1 MQKHALEVKNV
12 SKMYNGKYVLRNI
25 NFNIYPGEI
34 FGLIGPKGAG
44 KSALI
49 RLIMG
54 MAKPT
59 DGEISVFGL
68 PMANSSIKALENV
81 GAVMQD
87 ASLYNF
93 MTAKQNIAYY
103 AKLMP
108 NISPARVYDVLSMF
122 DLEDKMNQLVKT
134 FSLDMKKRLNF
145 AQALLNEPK
154 LLILDDP
161 SYGLTDKSLL
171 NLRQILKSLALEKNT
186 AILITGHT
194 LSEVD
199 LLCDTVAFMDQGS
212 IIESRT
218 KSKLIEEISDN
229 SKYRIVLN
237 YPNYSAKLLYLKY
250 DIPVEVAGNSILIPY
265 DEELLEEVKDAL
277 SSRDIQIYDIKEETK
292 SLENIFI
299 DIIKTKN
306 LKK

>member
-1 MQKHALEVKNV
+1 MQKHALEVKNI

-44 KSALI
+44 KSVLI

-59 DGEISVFGL
+59 DGEINVCGL
-68 PMANSSIKALENV
+68 PMANSSVKALENV

-93 MTAKQNIAYY
+93 MTAKQNMNYY
-103 AKLMP
+103 AKLLP
-108 NISPARVYDVLSMF
+108 NISYSRVNDVLAMF

-134 FSLDMKKRLNF
+134 YSLDMKKRLNF
-145 AQALLNEPK
+145 AQALINEPK

-161 SYGLTDKSLL
+161 SYGLTEKSLL

-218 KSKLIEEISDN
+218 MSKLIEEISDN
-229 SKYRIVLN
+229 SKYRIILN

-265 DEELLEEVKDAL
+265 DDELLEEVKEAL